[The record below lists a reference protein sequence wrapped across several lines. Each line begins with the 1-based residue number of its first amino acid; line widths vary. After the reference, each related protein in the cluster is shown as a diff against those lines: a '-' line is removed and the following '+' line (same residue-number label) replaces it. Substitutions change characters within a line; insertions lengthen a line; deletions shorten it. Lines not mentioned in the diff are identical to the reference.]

1 MKCYAI
7 LITFVFTL
15 LLSVSLVVS
24 QPMGKGM
31 RPDFGSGKRLME
43 QLDLS
48 TEQMNQMKKLRL
60 EHQKEILPIQT
71 KIKTAR
77 LEMQTLK
84 LDQADQNSIEK
95 KIEEIGKLRIE
106 LQKKR
111 YAHHL
116 AVREILTDEQKAI
129 FDSLPKKVGRHGRG
143 FPKGPRSL
151 HHRN

>member
-1 MKCYAI
+1 MKRYAM

-15 LLSVSLVVS
+15 FLSVSLVFS

-31 RPDFGSGKRLME
+31 RPDFDSGKRLMK

-48 TEQMNQMKKLRL
+48 IEQMNQMKKLRL
-60 EHQKEILPIQT
+60 EHQKEMLPIQT

-77 LEMQTLK
+77 LEMETLK
-84 LDQADQNSIEK
+84 LDQADQNSVEK
-95 KIEEIGKLRIE
+95 KIEDIGKLKIE

-111 YAHHL
+111 YAHHQ

-129 FDSLPKKVGRHGRG
+129 FDSLPKKMGRHSRG
-143 FPKGPRSL
+143 FPKGPRSQ
-151 HHRN
+151 HPRN